1 MNFVEGVNRGFLG
14 SRLEWLPTTCTRRT
28 LGRKD
33 KPIFWLGI
41 NDLLLCPRK
50 KKVSKKGRTPTEVNR
65 RINGKQIRKEEWTA
79 LLAAGTVKNRAA
91 LARHLGLSRA
101 YVTQVLGPVL
111 HAVHAVGEDEPHG
124 GDWDVAWGG
133 S

>member
-1 MNFVEGVNRGFLG
+1 
-14 SRLEWLPTTCTRRT
+14 

-50 KKVSKKGRTPTEVNR
+50 KKVSKKGRTPAEVTR
-65 RINGKQIRKEEWTA
+65 RINGKEVRKTEWTA
-79 LLAAGTVKNRAA
+79 MLAAGTVKNRAA

-101 YVTQVLGPVL
+101 YVTQVLGRVV
-111 HAVHAVGEDEPHG
+111 HAVHAVEVDVPDG